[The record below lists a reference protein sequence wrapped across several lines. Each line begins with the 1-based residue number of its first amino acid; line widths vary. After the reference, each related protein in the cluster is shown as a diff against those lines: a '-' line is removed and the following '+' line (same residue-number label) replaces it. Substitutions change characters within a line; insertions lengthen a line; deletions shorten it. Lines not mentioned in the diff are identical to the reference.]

1 MDPERPSGSRSEQ
14 EWTDGPEALFEA
26 LGTDG
31 CRRTLYVLLDRREV
45 EVEELA
51 DALAGWRSVAEGAV
65 VGPEEHRDLLVAL
78 RHAHLPALAERGLL
92 RYDRETG
99 AVHRLPLDDAAQ
111 SRLRRAAESEAAHG
125 VDPAIDEDDSRLPGN
140 DVDG

>member
-14 EWTDGPEALFEA
+14 EWTDGPERLFEA

-51 DALAGWRSVAEGAV
+51 DVLAGWRVAGTEDV
-65 VGPEEHRDLLVAL
+65 VGPDERREALLSL

-99 AVHRLPLDDAAQ
+99 TVRRLPFADAAQ
-111 SRLRRAAESEAAHG
+111 SLLRRAAEYEAAHG

-140 DVDG
+140 DGR